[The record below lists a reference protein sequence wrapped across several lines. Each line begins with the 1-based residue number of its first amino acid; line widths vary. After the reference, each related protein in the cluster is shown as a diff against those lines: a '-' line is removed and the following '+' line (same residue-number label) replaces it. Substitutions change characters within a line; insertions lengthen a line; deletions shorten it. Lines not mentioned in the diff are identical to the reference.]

1 MGVRSKDLTLLK
13 TRRDRNRIFFFFDFL
28 KNWVIKP
35 L

>member
-13 TRRDRNRIFFFFDFL
+13 TRRDRNRIFFFDFL